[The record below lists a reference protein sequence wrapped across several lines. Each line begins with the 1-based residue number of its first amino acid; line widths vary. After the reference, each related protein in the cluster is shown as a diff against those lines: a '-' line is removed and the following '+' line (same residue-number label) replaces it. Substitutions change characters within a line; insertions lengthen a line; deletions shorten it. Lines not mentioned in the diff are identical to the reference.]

1 VDGRIRIIVPDLLSY
16 EVANA
21 LRYYPAMTAD
31 RLRSALRLF
40 YDVQIALVPASAAL
54 LGLAAGYTYRHRLT
68 IYDAVYAVLAET
80 HSCRLVTADARLLDA
95 SDRAVP
101 ISDWSLGQ

>member
-1 VDGRIRIIVPDLLSY
+1 VDGRIRIIAPDVLSY

-31 RLRSALRLF
+31 RLRSAFHLL
-40 YDVQIALVPASAAL
+40 YDAQIALVPSSAAL
-54 LGLAAGYTYRHRLT
+54 LGLASGYAYRHRLT
-68 IYDAVYAVLAET
+68 IHDAVYAVLTAT
-80 HSCRLVTADARLLDA
+80 RCCRLVTVDARLLNA
-95 SDRAVP
+95 SVRAVP